1 MRCRDQQSWAYR
13 VSALGPNTQTNRQA
27 KGGWGGGLELAAFSA
42 LKNANVEVYEKGQS
56 GGYKRIS
63 NFGDASK
70 VVSVIYSGRCHYDA
84 LVV

>member
-1 MRCRDQQSWAYR
+1 MKRC
-13 VSALGPNTQTNRQA
+13 TIH
-27 KGGWGGGLELAAFSA
+27 
-42 LKNANVEVYEKGQS
+42 VYEKS
-56 GGYKRIS
+56 AGGYKRIS